1 MASKQTIHDKN
12 GNDVYPIT
20 LANAIFTKDGEILNS
35 MMLSREEKLF
45 NNLHFMR
52 LNINN
57 LNKLSNRLLPHISA
71 NPLLISIKVEA
82 KNIACGLQHSVVL
95 KSDGTVWSCGYDK
108 YGQLGSRPT
117 QVLYEFTKVNDLN
130 NIKQISAG
138 AYHTVVLKDDGTVWT
153 CGYNEYG
160 QLGLG
165 DTTNRDSF
173 TKVNG
178 IDNVKNI
185 ACGRVST
192 YIVKNDGTI
201 WSCGNNEDGQ
211 LGLGDTTN
219 RTSFTQITGIDN
231 IKEFY
236 CGNSGSHIFIV
247 KLDGSVWGCG
257 RNDNKQLG
265 LGDFTARSSFTQIT
279 GLNNVKQISIGSIH
293 TMILKND
300 GSVWGCGNNIYG
312 QLGVGEQTNYK
323 DLTQATTNT
332 DNVKKIICGG
342 DHTFLIKNDGTVW
355 GAGYSYYGQLG
366 LNGTIS
372 IDTFTPLSANV
383 ANVEDI
389 VCSDDHSIKID
400 TDGSVWGCGLNDA
413 GQIGIEN
420 TDVNYYKIFNNCG
433 ININDV

>member
-153 CGYNEYG
+153 CGYNEY
-160 QLGLG
+160 
-165 DTTNRDSF
+165 
-173 TKVNG
+173 
-178 IDNVKNI
+178 
-185 ACGRVST
+185 
-192 YIVKNDGTI
+192 
-201 WSCGNNEDGQ
+201 GQ